1 MDALNYLK
9 TKKRMTKNCRIDCDE
24 CLLGNKYNGRNINC
38 FLLESL
44 YSDEAIKIVEDWGKE
59 HPLKTNKDKYK
70 EIIRETFGDNFDIEI
85 CGSRPYEN
93 IPDCRCDSMMDCGDC
108 VEFWN
113 SEYIEKE
120 KE

>member
-1 MDALNYLK
+1 MDALEYLK
-9 TKKRMTKNCRIDCDE
+9 IRGRMTSNCNKSC
-24 CLLGNKYNGRNINC
+24 GNCPLYYDNNGKKKTC
-38 FLLESL
+38 TEFEFL
-44 YSDEAIKIVEDWGKE
+44 YPNEAISIISKWEKE

-108 VEFWN
+108 VKFWN